1 MRITIAT
8 LFKEQFNGF
17 VTTSIIKRAINKG
30 LVNIDV
36 VDIRDY
42 SLDKHRKVDDK
53 PYGGGAGLVMRAQP
67 IIDCILA
74 NKTDD
79 SHVILMAP
87 AGKVYSQKIATQLS
101 EYKHLILIC
110 GHYEGVDFR
119 IMPYIDEVISIGDY
133 VLTGGELAS
142 MVVCDSVIRLLDNVI
157 NHDSL
162 ASESFEIGLLEHPH
176 YTTPAIYNGVSVPEV
191 LLSGHHANIEKY
203 RHQQSLLMTKK
214 YRPDLLDKYQLSAD
228 DIEFLKNV

>member
-1 MRITIAT
+1 MKITIAT
-8 LFKEQFNGF
+8 LFKEQFDGF
-17 VTTSIIKRAINKG
+17 ITTSIIKRALNNQ
-30 LVNIDV
+30 LVDIEV

-42 SLDKHRKVDDK
+42 SLDRHRKVDDK

-74 NKTDD
+74 HKRSD
-79 SHVILMAP
+79 SYVVLMAP
-87 AGKVYSQKIATQLS
+87 AGKQYSQKMARQFA
-101 EYKHLILIC
+101 EYKHLILVC

-119 IMPYIDEVISIGDY
+119 IMPYIDEVVSIGDY
-133 VLTGGELAS
+133 VLTGGELAA
-142 MVVCDSVIRLLDNVI
+142 MVVSDSVIRLLDNVI
-157 NHDSL
+157 SHESL
-162 ASESFEIGLLEHPH
+162 DSESFEMGLLEYPH
-176 YTTPAIYNGVSVPEV
+176 YTTPAIYNGISVPDV

-214 YRPDLLDKYQLSAD
+214 YRPDLLDKYPLSED